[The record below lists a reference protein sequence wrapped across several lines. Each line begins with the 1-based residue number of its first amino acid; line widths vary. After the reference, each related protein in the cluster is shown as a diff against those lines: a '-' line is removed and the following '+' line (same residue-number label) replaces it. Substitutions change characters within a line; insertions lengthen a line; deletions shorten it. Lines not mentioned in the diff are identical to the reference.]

1 MDLLH
6 PDDVEQVMKAYN
18 EVAATPGASGRT
30 LARFSHKDGSWPWIE
45 GVVHNLLDHAVVRGM
60 LSVGRDITGRREA
73 EAEIRRLNETLEE
86 RVRERTSQLEESEEA
101 FRVTFDQADAGMAH
115 VRPDGR
121 FLRVDSKFRDITGY
135 SEEELLARTFQDITH
150 SDDLR
155 ADLDHLQRLLSGE
168 MDTYSVEKRYIRKD
182 YSQVWINLT
191 VSLARD
197 ASGEPKHFISIVED
211 ITARRLSEKRLRS
224 LTPREAEVL
233 RLMALGYTNPQI
245 ARKFEFSVGTAKLHA
260 QHIYAKLGVSDRTH
274 AAARAVEMG
283 LTTPL

>member
-1 MDLLH
+1 MDFLH

-45 GVVHNLLDHAVVRGM
+45 GVVHSLLDHAVVRGM

-197 ASGEPKHFISIVED
+197 A
-211 ITARRLSEKRLRS
+211 
-224 LTPREAEVL
+224 
-233 RLMALGYTNPQI
+233 
-245 ARKFEFSVGTAKLHA
+245 
-260 QHIYAKLGVSDRTH
+260 
-274 AAARAVEMG
+274 
-283 LTTPL
+283 